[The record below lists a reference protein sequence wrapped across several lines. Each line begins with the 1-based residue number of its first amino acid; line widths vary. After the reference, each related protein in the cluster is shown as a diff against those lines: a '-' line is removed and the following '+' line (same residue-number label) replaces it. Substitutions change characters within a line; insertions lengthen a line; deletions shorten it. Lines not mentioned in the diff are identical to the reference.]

1 VTGSRGSRAR
11 PGVPSTAHRFPAPAC
26 GPGGDPRAPTTP
38 GVSDRG
44 QRSGRSQVELG
55 EQLGDVCAR
64 LGRFDEAADVYAFTL
79 REGVGL
85 PTALQERLV
94 KRQRAAARGRVVGQ
108 PPARPRRKA
117 RSWTMPQLAE
127 EIGVTADDGAT
138 SQVEE
143 VLRTALREATESSAA
158 DARDREAGTRI
169 LLVDHVLIPRRQ
181 LTRAEEV
188 LEPVPSLTR
197 RPDLV
202 GRAAVSRWLPK
213 VLLGDARAATKP
225 LAAALAAGSDPEA
238 SSPLRL
244 LSMEQRRRISDVSG
258 ELWPAVPPDG
268 VERRVQ
274 VWTVRAPASPDQRDR
289 RPPVPTAPPVGPRAS
304 HQLQA

>member
-1 VTGSRGSRAR
+1 
-11 PGVPSTAHRFPAPAC
+11 
-26 GPGGDPRAPTTP
+26 
-38 GVSDRG
+38 VSDRG

-143 VLRTALREATESSAA
+143 VLRTACC
-158 DARDREAGTRI
+158 G
-169 LLVDHVLIPRRQ
+169 
-181 LTRAEEV
+181 
-188 LEPVPSLTR
+188 
-197 RPDLV
+197 
-202 GRAAVSRWLPK
+202 
-213 VLLGDARAATKP
+213 
-225 LAAALAAGSDPEA
+225 
-238 SSPLRL
+238 
-244 LSMEQRRRISDVSG
+244 RRRSRQQ
-258 ELWPAVPPDG
+258 PMDG
-268 VERRVQ
+268 TGR
-274 VWTVRAPASPDQRDR
+274 RAPGSCWS
-289 RPPVPTAPPVGPRAS
+289 TMC
-304 HQLQA
+304 